1 MKKLLCFFFSL
12 LVLGNLFILPVF
24 AEEESVETELIP
36 GAVSGVLM
44 EATTGEIVFQKEA
57 DKEVAVASMTKMVAQ
72 ILILDAIREE
82 KISWDD
88 VVTVSQNAADMG
100 GSQIYLSVGE
110 KISIR
115 DLFKGISMA
124 SANDVAV
131 TKKQSLVISE
141 EIII

>member
-1 MKKLLCFFFSL
+1 MFPF
-12 LVLGNLFILPVF
+12 PVY
-24 AEEESVETELIP
+24 AEEANETELIP

-44 EATTGEIVFQKEA
+44 EANSGEIVFQKEM

-72 ILILDAIREE
+72 ILILDAIREK

-115 DLFKGISMA
+115 DLMKGISMA
-124 SANDVAV
+124 SANDATVQMAE
-131 TKKQSLVISE
+131 VIAGSE
-141 EIII
+141 AAFVKLMKD

>member
-1 MKKLLCFFFSL
+1 MKYLVFIFSL
-12 LVLGNLFILPVF
+12 SFVLSSLFIIPVS
-24 AEEESVETELIP
+24 AEESVETELIP
-36 GAVSGVLM
+36 GAISGVLM
-44 EATTGEIVFQKEA
+44 EASSGKIVFSKEP

-72 ILILDAIREE
+72 ILILDAIREK

-88 VVTVSQNAADMG
+88 VVTVSQNASEMG

-124 SANDVAV
+124 SANDVV
-131 TKKQSLVISE
+131 VVKKQSQVIRE